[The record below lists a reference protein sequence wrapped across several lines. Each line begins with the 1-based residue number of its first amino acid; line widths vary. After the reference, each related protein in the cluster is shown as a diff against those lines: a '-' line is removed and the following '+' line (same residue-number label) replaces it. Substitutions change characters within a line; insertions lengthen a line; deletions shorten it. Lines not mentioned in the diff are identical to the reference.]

1 MRLEYIRDGSM
12 VFNPSQARRLMYR
25 LMIAE
30 VCPII
35 TRVVMNIAFSE
46 FNNSSITTSM
56 CRGTDQSE
64 VNPSSEE
71 SSNSKLLEIKTF
83 GLGSRT

>member
-12 VFNPSQARRLMYR
+12 VFNPSQARSLMYR
-25 LMIAE
+25 LMIIE

-35 TRVVMNIAFSE
+35 ARVMMNIAFSE

-71 SSNSKLLEIKTF
+71 SSNSKLYVHT
-83 GLGSRT
+83 